1 MHLAVTVIL
10 LQKHTFKRELFMH
23 RPPYKSICG
32 AEHIGISDLSPLK
45 IQFWA
50 VLIFALER
58 RHICL
63 L

>member
-1 MHLAVTVIL
+1 
-10 LQKHTFKRELFMH
+10 MH
-23 RPPYKSICG
+23 RPPYKSTCG